1 MSASPHGSSGPP
13 AGAGSGVPAA
23 WPPVDAARA
32 GAGPGHT
39 QPAMPKPKGP
49 LGGVLAMLRKYGRM
63 LWWFH
68 SFYALGLGIFVVL
81 FAAKG
86 FAHARFLTISLAA
99 AWLVLIVF
107 FRVFGS
113 GTSQHVEGKGA
124 KLRFF
129 VMTYVLKNMYQGML
143 FFLLPF
149 YWRSVTMHSP
159 NQWFL
164 VGLVLCAA
172 LSTLDVVF
180 DRMLMRWKM
189 AASVFYFFTLFAC
202 LNLVVPA
209 LLPNI
214 RAALT
219 LTIAAAVS
227 ALAFWTMHIPV
238 KTLGRPAGATLLVG
252 WTVASLAGAWYGRAA
267 VPPVAMY
274 LRGGAVGPTLLPD
287 GRLALEVHAL
297 HRSLVHELYAVTD
310 VFTPGGKGDRLVHE
324 WRKDGVLVQ
333 RSDDVD
339 PHPEGLWDTV
349 RLRSRLDPSVLATAA
364 GAEVASAADDGDA
377 AAVTGAWTVDTL
389 TEDGQLVGRVA
400 FAVIE

>member
-1 MSASPHGSSGPP
+1 MK
-13 AGAGSGVPAA
+13 
-23 WPPVDAARA
+23 R
-32 GAGPGHT
+32 
-39 QPAMPKPKGP
+39 PKGP
-49 LGGVLAMLRKYGRM
+49 LGAALAMLRKYGRM

-219 LTIAAAVS
+219 LAIAAAVS

-324 WRKDGVLVQ
+324 WRKDGELVQ

-349 RLRSRLDPSVLATAA
+349 RLRSRLDTTVLGAAADGAAATVADDTATASDRA
-364 GAEVASAADDGDA
+364 APATDGAPGITARSS
-377 AAVTGAWTVDTL
+377 AVTGAWTVDTL
-389 TEDGQLVGRVA
+389 TEDGQLVGRVS
-400 FAVIE
+400 FTVIE